1 MSFSVYRF
9 VIMMILLT
17 AFAGRIA
24 VYALKETK
32 FINEVSKSD
41 AGEKQEKED
50 SREDKVKIADI
61 IVPGGFQFKFINPRN
76 QASNLFANN
85 FNLTICHLP
94 ILIQPPK
101 SRAC

>member
-1 MSFSVYRF
+1 MSFSAYRF
-9 VIMMILLT
+9 VIMMMLLT

-24 VYALKETK
+24 VYALIESK
-32 FINEVSKSD
+32 FITEVSKNDS
-41 AGEKQEKED
+41 GEKQEKED
-50 SREDKVKIADI
+50 SREDKIKIADI
-61 IVPGGFQFKFINPRN
+61 LVPVGFQFKFINTIH

-101 SRAC
+101 SPAC